1 VPFFDGPLGGA
12 PGMVMALA
20 LAVALDA
27 ALGDPPGWPHPVRLM
42 GAAIAAYERA
52 VRGRVSSPRG
62 LRAAGAVL
70 GLGLPLVTWLLATG
84 ALALADALNPLFGFA
99 LAVYLAYTCIS
110 LKGLA
115 GAVAAVGARLRSGDL
130 DGARAAVAHI
140 VGRETAGL
148 EAPEIAAAAVES
160 AAENTSDGV
169 IAPLL
174 FLAIGGPALG
184 LAYKAVNTADSM
196 IGYRDA
202 RYADLGWAAARLDD
216 LANWVPARLTALFL
230 IAAAAL
236 LGHSGMQ
243 AWRTARRDARRHD
256 SPNAG
261 WPEAAV
267 AGALG
272 VALGG
277 PATYRGALRMRAE
290 LGVGGALP
298 AAEHVARAARLTWL
312 AGGLAALAACAA
324 RWVVAWVVSA

>member
-1 VPFFDGPLGGA
+1 MPSFDGLLGGA
-12 PGMVMALA
+12 VVV
-20 LAVALDA
+20 LAVALDL

-42 GAAIAAYERA
+42 GAAIAAFEGA
-52 VRGRVSSPRG
+52 VRSRVTTPRG

-70 GLGLPLVTWLLATG
+70 AVGLPVVTWLLATG
-84 ALALADALNPLFGFA
+84 ALALAAAIHPLLGFA

-115 GAVAAVGARLRSGDL
+115 AAVAAVGTRLGSGDL

-140 VGRETAGL
+140 VGRETAAL
-148 EAPEIAAAAVES
+148 DAREVAAAAVES

-169 IAPLL
+169 TAPLL
-174 FLAIGGPALG
+174 YLALGGPALA
-184 LAYKAVNTADSM
+184 LAYKAVNTADST

-202 RYADLGWAAARLDD
+202 RYADFGRAAARLDD
-216 LANWVPARLTALFL
+216 LANWVPARLTALL
-230 IAAAAL
+230 MVAAAVL
-236 LGHSGMQ
+236 SGHSGRG
-243 AWRTARRDARRHD
+243 AWRAARRDARMHD

-277 PATYRGALRMRAE
+277 PATYGGAVRMRAV
-290 LGVGGALP
+290 LGGGGAP
-298 AAEHVARAARLTWL
+298 AAAHVAEAVRLTWL
-312 AGGLAALAACAA
+312 AGGLSALGAVVLRVALA
-324 RWVVAWVVSA
+324 

>member
-1 VPFFDGPLGGA
+1 VPSFDGPWGGA
-12 PGMVMALA
+12 LALA

-52 VRGRVSSPRG
+52 VRRRVTSPRG
-62 LRAAGAVL
+62 LRVAGAVL
-70 GLGLPLVTWLLATG
+70 AVGLPAFTWLLATA
-84 ALALADALNPLFGFA
+84 ALALAAALHPLAGFA
-99 LAVYLAYTCIS
+99 LAVYLAYTCLS

-115 GAVAAVGARLRSGDL
+115 GAVGAVGARLRSGDL
-130 DGARAAVAHI
+130 EGARAAVAHV
-140 VGRETAGL
+140 VGRETARL
-148 EAPEIAAAAVES
+148 EAPEVAAAAVES
-160 AAENTSDGV
+160 AAENASDGV
-169 IAPLL
+169 VAPLL

-184 LAYKAVNTADSM
+184 LAYKAVNTGDSM

-202 RYADLGWAAARLDD
+202 RYADFGWAAARLDD

-236 LGHSGMQ
+236 LGQSCTG
-243 AWRTARRDARRHD
+243 AWRTARRDARHHD

-277 PATYRGALRMRAE
+277 PATYHGAVRMRAV
-290 LGVGGALP
+290 LGGGGALP
-298 AAEHVARAARLTWL
+298 AAEHVGRAVRLTWL
-312 AGGLAALAACAA
+312 AGGLAALTAVVV
-324 RWVVAWVVSA
+324 RWILA

>member
-1 VPFFDGPLGGA
+1 MPSFEGLASGPA
-12 PGMVMALA
+12 VLA

-42 GAAIAAYERA
+42 GAAIAAYEGA
-52 VRGRVSSPRG
+52 VRRRVRSPRG

-70 GLGLPLVTWLLATG
+70 AVGLPVLTWMLATG
-84 ALALADALNPLFGFA
+84 AIALATALHPLAGFA
-99 LAVYLAYTCIS
+99 LGVYLAYACLS

-115 GAVAAVGARLRSGDL
+115 GAVAAVGARLRAGDL
-130 DGARAAVAHI
+130 GGARAAVAHV
-140 VGRETAGL
+140 VGRETVRL
-148 EAPEIAAAAVES
+148 EAPEVAAAAVES

-169 IAPLL
+169 VAPLL
-174 FLAIGGPALG
+174 FLALGGPALG

-202 RYADLGWAAARLDD
+202 RYADLGWGAARLDD

-230 IAAAAL
+230 VAAAAL
-236 LGHSGMQ
+236 LGHSGVR

-277 PATYRGALRMRAE
+277 PATYHGAVRMRAV
-290 LGVGGALP
+290 LGGGGGVP
-298 AAEHVARAARLTWL
+298 AAEHVARAVRLTWL
-312 AGGLAALAACAA
+312 AGGLAAVGAVALRWALA
-324 RWVVAWVVSA
+324 